1 MIPGGCDHGDS
12 KQDSER
18 WVARTALACPRDPPQ
33 GPPHGFG
40 RGEYK
45 YLAYPLPAMIAE
57 LRASLYPRL
66 VPIANRWNAAMG
78 VEIDYPEGHAKHDLR
93 ATLGPCAGVLLR
105 R

>member
-1 MIPGGCDHGDS
+1 
-12 KQDSER
+12 
-18 WVARTALACPRDPPQ
+18 
-33 GPPHGFG
+33 
-40 RGEYK
+40 
-45 YLAYPLPAMIAE
+45 MIAE